1 MSRWRASPARREFYG
16 RLFSVDP
23 HVLDPRPDTETLIEA
38 ALADVAA
45 RGLSDEKLSLL
56 DLGTGTGCILITLL
70 AELPRAHGIG
80 IDRSP
85 AALAN
90 AMANARR
97 LGVGPR
103 ASFIAGNWLDA
114 LEGEFDLD
122 PLQPALS
129 GIRGDRHARS
139 PTWWATTRILPSM
152 AAPTGSTPIG
162 GSPPAPVGCSPRRGG
177 SCSR

>member
-1 MSRWRASPARREFYG
+1 MPY
-16 RLFSVDP
+16 
-23 HVLDPRPDTETLIEA
+23 VLDPRPDTETLIEA

-80 IDRSP
+80 IDRSA

-90 AMANARR
+90 AAANARR

-103 ASFIAGNWLDA
+103 AGFIAGTLA
-114 LEGEFDLD
+114 RCARRRIRPH
-122 PLQPALS
+122 PLQPALF
-129 GIRGDRHARS
+129 GI
-139 PTWWATTRILPSM
+139 
-152 AAPTGSTPIG
+152 
-162 GSPPAPVGCSPRRGG
+162 
-177 SCSR
+177 